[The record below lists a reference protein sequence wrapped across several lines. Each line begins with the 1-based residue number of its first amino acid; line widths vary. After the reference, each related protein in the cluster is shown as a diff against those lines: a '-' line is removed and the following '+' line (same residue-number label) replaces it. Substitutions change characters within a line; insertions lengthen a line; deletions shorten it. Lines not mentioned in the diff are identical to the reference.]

1 MPTISAHVD
10 DVFLRRVNKV
20 CEWESRT
27 QKELVRAALE
37 DRIGRYK
44 EQLDALEKAEA
55 KILKTLPALNESS
68 GSAKVTK

>member
-1 MPTISAHVD
+1 M
-10 DVFLRRVNKV
+10 
-20 CEWESRT
+20 
-27 QKELVRAALE
+27 RAALE